1 MTEETQETARPTE
14 GETLDNVSQLAAIG
28 WTDGEIATYLGLSK
42 IEYENRMVPGD
53 GLYEAVTKGR
63 LERRA
68 EIEIRVARLAASGD
82 PDSVKQWREIAR
94 DKTFSVS
101 KLDLFGGPDKEGT
114 FQRIVDYVSSGSKG
128 GLSDKEAIYVDIL
141 TLIYSLDGRYGK
153 RRTIRFLTSE
163 PFGFS
168 FGHASDMYK
177 EAMEM
182 FYSRRKISK
191 SALRAKMADEFDTLY
206 VAARE
211 AAQSAKDY
219 EIASN
224 ILANKARALQLD
236 KDDPQALPPEA
247 YSRPF
252 RVLSLSP
259 EAIGLPA
266 ANRQELARQIDGIVA
281 PEAVKRRLKMD
292 AGVSDMDVMDILE
305 SGNELQEES

>member
-1 MTEETQETARPTE
+1 MTEETRETARPTE

-82 PDSVKQWREIAR
+82 PDSVKQWREIVR

-153 RRTIRFLTSE
+153 
-163 PFGFS
+163 
-168 FGHASDMYK
+168 
-177 EAMEM
+177 
-182 FYSRRKISK
+182 
-191 SALRAKMADEFDTLY
+191 
-206 VAARE
+206 
-211 AAQSAKDY
+211 
-219 EIASN
+219 
-224 ILANKARALQLD
+224 
-236 KDDPQALPPEA
+236 
-247 YSRPF
+247 
-252 RVLSLSP
+252 
-259 EAIGLPA
+259 
-266 ANRQELARQIDGIVA
+266 
-281 PEAVKRRLKMD
+281 
-292 AGVSDMDVMDILE
+292 
-305 SGNELQEES
+305 SGR